1 MPPSVRVLHVNPAPR
16 GLFLPGRRGWFHRY
30 VVETRPD
37 RVGHRRRRRHGP
49 ARVPIRM
56 IKSSETPLTATIF
69 VSANVS
75 RLGECGGGGAGE
87 TEDTRGEARV
97 TIDTGDRARREG
109 MNAVPTRVGARG
121 VVRRSGVGNPVGGH
135 GHRRASPGNARASS
149 ANRDRLGVVSASRDA
164 MGQFNKVRTVEI
176 AVERPRDGHAPSA
189 PWLLS

>member
-1 MPPSVRVLHVNPAPR
+1 M
-16 GLFLPGRRGWFHRY
+16 
-30 VVETRPD
+30 
-37 RVGHRRRRRHGP
+37 
-49 ARVPIRM
+49 
-56 IKSSETPLTATIF
+56 
-69 VSANVS
+69 
-75 RLGECGGGGAGE
+75 
-87 TEDTRGEARV
+87 

-149 ANRDRLGVVSASRDA
+149 ANRDRLAVVSASRDA
-164 MGQFNKVRTVEI
+164 MGEFNKVRTVEI